1 MERLAGQLS
10 PGVESGDHGGI
21 PSIVSETEDRG
32 AGLVPAWAKGVKSV
46 KSPIDKIAI
55 EDVSITFRSKT
66 GPDVLAVKSV
76 SFSVRPGE
84 FVALVGPS
92 GGGKT
97 TLLNMISG
105 LYRPDRGEIRID
117 GGMVTGIHPN
127 LSYMPARDALLP
139 WRTVQRNVEYGLELK
154 GIGKAERARQA
165 SAMIA
170 DVGLQHASDRYPS
183 QLSSG
188 MRQRTAVARTF
199 ACHPEIL
206 LMDEPFSALDAQT
219 RTRLQSL
226 FLALWE
232 KNLSTV
238 LLVTHDVGEAIAL
251 ADRIVVLTSSPAVV
265 KEEVM
270 VGLGRPRDLKS
281 LHRMPEYHELFGHV
295 LDLLDEGP
303 SEQSTVGGGNRG

>member
-1 MERLAGQLS
+1 MERLAEQS
-10 PGVESGDHGGI
+10 PVGVESDEHVGI
-21 PSIVSETEDRG
+21 HSTTAASDDRG
-32 AGLVPAWAKGVKSV
+32 VGIETVSTKGVRSV
-46 KSPIDKIAI
+46 KSPVDKIAI
-55 EDVSITFRSKT
+55 QDVSITFRSKT

-76 SFSVRPGE
+76 SFGVSPGE

-105 LYRPDRGEIRID
+105 LYRPDRGEIQID
-117 GGMVTGIHPN
+117 GETVTGIHPN

-154 GIGKAERARQA
+154 GVGKADRARRA

-170 DVGLQHASDRYPS
+170 DVGLEHASDRYPS

-219 RTRLQSL
+219 RTRLQAL
-226 FLALWE
+226 FLTLWE
-232 KNLSTV
+232 RNRSTV

-251 ADRIVVLTSSPAVV
+251 ADRIIVLTSSPAVV
-265 KEEVM
+265 KDEV
-270 VGLGRPRDLKS
+270 VVDLGRPRDLKS
-281 LHRMPEYHELFGHV
+281 LHRSPEYHELFGHV
-295 LDLLDEGP
+295 LDLLDDGS
-303 SEQSTVGGGNRG
+303 SEESSVGGGNRG

>member
-1 MERLAGQLS
+1 MD
-10 PGVESGDHGGI
+10 PGVCGGI
-21 PSIVSETEDRG
+21 SSIVSATEDRG
-32 AGLVPAWAKGVKSV
+32 AGSSPTPGKGAQPANSA
-46 KSPIDKIAI
+46 IDKIAI

-76 SFSVRPGE
+76 SFRVHPGE

-117 GGMVTGIHPN
+117 GGTVTGIHPN

-139 WRTVQRNVEYGLELK
+139 WRTVQRNVEYGLELR
-154 GIGKAERARQA
+154 GVGKAERARQA

-170 DVGLQHASDRYPS
+170 DVGLQHAADRYPS

-232 KNLSTV
+232 KNRSTV

-265 KEEVM
+265 KEEVL
-270 VGLGRPRDLKS
+270 VDLGRPRDLKS
-281 LHRMPEYHELFGHV
+281 LHRLPEYHELFGRL
-295 LDLLDEGP
+295 LDLLDEGTP
-303 SEQSTVGGGNRG
+303 EKDVGGGKRG